1 MAQLVAVCR
10 AENHQFR
17 RRQLPLVVDDSL
29 TVSIFISAYR
39 TRNGETSY
47 NVAAQRNI
55 SAFNV
60 TYIVIIFR
68 RICVLVLSLLTL
80 NAASITAAFGSAC

>member
-29 TVSIFISAYR
+29 TVSL
-39 TRNGETSY
+39 TSLDFE
-47 NVAAQRNI
+47 AIA
-55 SAFNV
+55 V
-60 TYIVIIFR
+60 TLSSR
-68 RICVLVLSLLTL
+68 ALVKCGI
-80 NAASITAAFGSAC
+80 AECGK